1 MTREKHSKA
10 MTIANRLVGQGYS
23 RPAAMIKAWMIVKL
37 ARVETKVVGVT
48 FGRRQEA
55 IERLTHYAPQRVTIS
70 LKRDSQNPHDVNAIA
85 VVATVSG
92 KGSYIMGY
100 VPRMIAAFVAPL
112 LDAGKAVKSVYRD
125 IFTPSQP
132 HMSYGLTIGIAV

>member
-1 MTREKHSKA
+1 MRTKHSKA
-10 MTIANRLVGQGYS
+10 MTIANRLVGQGYN

-37 ARVETKVVGVT
+37 ERIETKVVGVS

-55 IERLTHYAPQRVTIS
+55 IEHLTHYAPQRVTIS
-70 LKRDSQNPHDVNAIA
+70 LQRYRNNPRDTNAIA
-85 VVATVSG
+85 VIATVSG

-112 LDAGKAVKSVYRD
+112 LDAGKAVRSVYRD
-125 IFTPSQP
+125 VLRPTQP
-132 HMSYGLTIGIAV
+132 GISYGLTIGIAV